1 MPVSEWFSD
10 ENLISELRMFFNED
24 ERANIDFQSYLGQLT
39 DVDEST
45 WQVKIKDRLFNIDKV
60 LCSVEEVNKQ

>member
-1 MPVSEWFSD
+1 MAVSEWFSD
-10 ENLISELRMFFNED
+10 ENLISELRMFFTED

-60 LCSVEEVNKQ
+60 LCSVEEVNN